1 MKNMSLTEIK
11 VVNGGDLTCP
21 KTQTSV
27 AAAIVTAA
35 ATMLSAMGNSMH
47 VTAPNFEDP
56 AQPKYQRNVGIAF
69 EVTGYFLGVA
79 SMALSTISASQAD
92 CVTTPKTATEIE
104 EQI

>member
-1 MKNMSLTEIK
+1 MKILNSVELK

-35 ATMLSAMGNSMH
+35 GTMLSAMGNSMH

-56 AQPKYQRNVGIAF
+56 NQPKYQRNVGIAF
-69 EVTGYFLGVA
+69 EVVGYVLGVA

-92 CVTTPKTATEIE
+92 CVTTPKTATEVE
-104 EQI
+104 EQV